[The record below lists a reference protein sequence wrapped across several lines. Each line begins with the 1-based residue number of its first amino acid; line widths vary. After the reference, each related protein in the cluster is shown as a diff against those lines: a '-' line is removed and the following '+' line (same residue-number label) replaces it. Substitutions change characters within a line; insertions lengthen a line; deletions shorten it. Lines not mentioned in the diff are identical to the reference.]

1 MKGSSKSDMNAV
13 IEDPKSPQ
21 SQLTMQ
27 QQKFVDLYCS
37 AEDLSQTEAARRAG
51 YKYPA
56 LSGHQLL
63 RKPHVVACIDE
74 KRREIGHKYRITPE
88 RKARD
93 LINIQHKAQEEGK
106 YIAALKAI
114 ELQVKLAG
122 LDIKKSI
129 NITGKIDIDSM
140 TEEDIKKEL
149 MNLAKEAERNT
160 VDLPP
165 ESFVEVIEPEESD

>member
-21 SQLTMQ
+21 SQLTIQ

-106 YIAALKAI
+106 GVPQGPHEWPLHDGRVLGPAGRRGQGERGAVQAQGPHVRHSAVHALHVRVPA
-114 ELQVKLAG
+114 
-122 LDIKKSI
+122 
-129 NITGKIDIDSM
+129 
-140 TEEDIKKEL
+140 
-149 MNLAKEAERNT
+149 
-160 VDLPP
+160 PP
-165 ESFVEVIEPEESD
+165 

>member
-1 MKGSSKSDMNAV
+1 M
-13 IEDPKSPQ
+13 
-21 SQLTMQ
+21 
-27 QQKFVDLYCS
+27 
-37 AEDLSQTEAARRAG
+37 
-51 YKYPA
+51 
-56 LSGHQLL
+56 
-63 RKPHVVACIDE
+63 VACIDE